1 MEAETMARL
10 EAGQPAPDF
19 SLQADDGST
28 VDLASLRGT
37 TVALYFYPKD
47 DTTGCTAQAC
57 EFRDMQ
63 ADYDAAGVR
72 VIGVSP
78 DPLKSHVKFRDKHDL
93 PFTLLSDPE
102 HEAAEAYGVWVEK
115 SMYGRAY
122 MGIERST
129 FVIGPDGTIR
139 QALYKVKPKGHA
151 ASVLELVG

>member
-1 MEAETMARL
+1 MARL
-10 EAGQPAPDF
+10 EAGQAAPDF
-19 SLQADDGST
+19 SLPADDGST
-28 VDLASLRGT
+28 LDLARLRGT
-37 TVALYFYPKD
+37 TIALYFYPKD

-78 DPLKSHVKFRDKHDL
+78 DPLASHVKFRDKHDL
-93 PFTLLSDPE
+93 PFTLLSDPD
-102 HEAAEAYGVWVEK
+102 HEAAEAYGVWVQK
-115 SMYGRAY
+115 SMYGRTY

-129 FVIGPDGTIR
+129 FVIGPDGTIQ

-151 ASVLELVG
+151 ASVLDLVG

>member
-1 MEAETMARL
+1 MARL

-19 SLQADDGST
+19 TLQADDGST

-47 DTTGCTAQAC
+47 DTTGCTTQAC
-57 EFRDMQ
+57 EFRDMR
-63 ADYDAAGVR
+63 AEYDDAGVR

-78 DPLKSHVKFRDKHDL
+78 DPLKSHLKFRDKHDL

-102 HEAAEAYGVWVEK
+102 HEAAEAYGVWVQK
-115 SMYGRAY
+115 SMYGRTY

-129 FVIGPDGTIR
+129 FVIGPDGALLA
-139 QALYKVKPKGHA
+139 ALYRVKPKGHA
-151 ASVLELVG
+151 ASILELVG